1 MTDPDIQFKRGSTLP
16 VYQITLYRPDSPT
29 TPLVLTGAEVR
40 LVAKSRLTGEIVIDR
55 SLEILDPL
63 TGLCQ
68 FTRTADE
75 FRGDEVCKAEIIV
88 TFGNGAVLVLP
99 TRGYYTLT
107 IEDSLA

>member
-1 MTDPDIQFKRGSTLP
+1 MTDPDIRFKRGSTWP

-40 LVAKSRLTGEIVIDR
+40 LVAKSRLTGATVINK

-63 TGLCQ
+63 AGLCQ
-68 FTRTADE
+68 LTREADE
-75 FRGDEVCKAEIIV
+75 FHGGEICQAEIIV

-99 TRGYYTLT
+99 TTGYYSLI

>member
-1 MTDPDIQFKRGSTLP
+1 MTDIQFKRGSTLP

-40 LVAKSRLTGEIVIDR
+40 LVAKSGLTGEIVIDR
-55 SLEILDPL
+55 SLEILDP
-63 TGLCQ
+63 TAGLCQ
-68 FTRTADE
+68 LTREADE
-75 FRGDEVCKAEIIV
+75 FHRGETCKAEIIV

-99 TRGYYTLT
+99 TTGYYSLI